1 LEEREKGSLKQTNI
15 HKKKRFVNVASMN
28 ESLFGLLEDILEM
41 KNLWTLKISQ
51 ETETETIHVDRVSQ
65 LVYCVS
71 VRALYQALLN
81 DYLLLR
87 IDVQMAKQTVGR
99 V

>member
-1 LEEREKGSLKQTNI
+1 
-15 HKKKRFVNVASMN
+15 MN

-87 IDVQMAKQTVGR
+87 MDDQMAKQTVGR